1 MTKPRRRCSL
11 GGDGGSATQASTLH
25 KLLTQAHRAT
35 QPPSCVYNGLNS
47 KSAFSLFTNM
57 TFVNLQGCVVSYY
70 RPGTR
75 KLEEHEHVFLLW
87 ICVQPLSGFHVLIQ
101 FYLLS
106 FINAEQ
112 TRAGTQFDCWSKLHP
127 FPISITATNVQY
139 VLQIVSYKYVDSFE
153 EKIL

>member
-70 RPGTR
+70 RPGTS
-75 KLEEHEHVFLLW
+75 KFKEHEHF
-87 ICVQPLSGFHVLIQ
+87 QM
-101 FYLLS
+101 
-106 FINAEQ
+106 
-112 TRAGTQFDCWSKLHP
+112 R
-127 FPISITATNVQY
+127 
-139 VLQIVSYKYVDSFE
+139 
-153 EKIL
+153 